1 MMRARMSRTHAA
13 VVLLTVAVV
22 GGALGAGCASF
33 DPAPPAPI
41 RPTDKNVVVAWT
53 IEEGL
58 YDNGLARQSEVVQIR
73 YQGGGEDGMIEIHDY
88 GRRYRG
94 DERPREPTIYRR
106 RLTPE
111 QLDELQHRLA
121 ALELP
126 DINRRQERP
135 GLVPWTMWGICVPV
149 TRGTQCGQLLLD
161 EWRDIM
167 GAPALFTLL
176 QAYRNDARVH
186 PDK

>member
-1 MMRARMSRTHAA
+1 MISRRMSRTRAA
-13 VVLLTVAVV
+13 LLVSIAVA
-22 GGALGAGCASF
+22 AGCGTF
-33 DPAPPAPI
+33 DPTPPPPI
-41 RPTDKNVVVAWT
+41 RPTDKNVVLAWT

-73 YQGGGEDGMIEIHDY
+73 YTAAADDGMTEIQDY

-94 DERPREPTIYRR
+94 DERPRPPTVYRHH
-106 RLTPE
+106 LTPA

-126 DINRRQERP
+126 DINRRQEKP

-149 TRGTQCGQLLLD
+149 TRGTQCGQLLVD
-161 EWRDIM
+161 EWRDIG
-167 GAPALFTLL
+167 GAPSLFTLL
-176 QAYRNDARVH
+176 QSFRRDARIH